1 MSSNRLDISKYLR
14 YLVDAG
20 WSELI
25 DDRWR
30 DEVYKELNAHFPAM
44 TSEEWNQIKSVIFV

>member
-1 MSSNRLDISKYLR
+1 MERLDISKYLR

-44 TSEEWNQIKSVIFV
+44 TSEEWNQIESVIFV